1 VKHLRLTS
9 RAVLAVPL
17 VLVSCSSGSTGTGSV
32 TTVGPAAAQTATVEM
47 RNDLKYHP
55 STVKA
60 RVGKVTLTVS
70 NTESVPHDLVFDDPS
85 LGKITNLDGKES
97 KLLVVTFAQAGT
109 FRFACTIHPGMTGEV
124 VVR

>member
-1 VKHLRLTS
+1 VKHTGLTS
-9 RAVLAVPL
+9 RALLAVPL
-17 VLVSCSSGSTGTGSV
+17 VLVSCSSGTTGTGSV
-32 TTVGPAAAQTATVEM
+32 TTVGPPGAQTATVEM

-55 STVKA
+55 STVNA

-70 NTESVPHDLVFDDPS
+70 NTETVPHDLVFADPG
-85 LGKITNLDGKES
+85 LGQISNLDGKES
-97 KLLVVTFAQAGT
+97 KPLVVTFGRPGT